1 MKNTK
6 AKPVKTTRTTSQGA
20 TVTITSD
27 KASLTNA
34 ELIQMGADFGSGF
47 MALEGA
53 KEGLNKLVEN
63 ARNAGLKLV
72 DLRGKSKNTEQG
84 KQTQVFKGSL
94 TDTLVAGGKTASYA
108 QKVYELVSSAI
119 NSGKVLT
126 STNISANKAGK
137 TNANK
142 NTKAGKGKGKTTKAS
157 TKAPSFGELLLAV
170 YNHTSFKTLSESA
183 RKDIIAKLEKAKL
196 IEA

>member
-6 AKPVKTTRTTSQGA
+6 KNTVVTKRTTSTGA
-20 TVTITSD
+20 TETIKSD
-27 KASLTNA
+27 KASLTTE
-34 ELIQMGADFGSGF
+34 ELVQMGADFGAGY
-47 MALEGA
+47 MVLEGA
-53 KEGLNKLVEN
+53 KDSLNKLVEN

-119 NSGKVLT
+119 NSGKAIT
-126 STNISANKAGK
+126 STHKGANKAGK
-137 TNANK
+137 TNNNK
-142 NTKAGKGKGKTTKAS
+142 TTKAGKGAGKS
-157 TKAPSFGELLLAV
+157 TKSATKSSTFPELLLAV
-170 YNHTSFKTLSESA
+170 YNHVSFKTLSEPA

>member
-6 AKPVKTTRTTSQGA
+6 AKTVKTTRTTSQGA

-63 ARNAGLKLV
+63 ARKAGLKLV
-72 DLRGKSKNTEQG
+72 DLRGKNKNTEQG

-94 TDTLVAGGKTASYA
+94 IDTLVAGGKTPNYA
-108 QKVYELVSSAI
+108 QGVYELVSGAI
-119 NSGKVLT
+119 NSGKAIT
-126 STNISANKAGK
+126 STHKGANKAGK
-137 TNANK
+137 TNNNK
-142 NTKAGKGKGKTTKAS
+142 TTKAGKGAGKS
-157 TKAPSFGELLLAV
+157 TKSATKSSTFPELLLAV
-170 YNHTSFKTLSESA
+170 YNHTSFKTLSEST
-183 RKDIIAKLEKAKL
+183 RNEIIAKLEKAKL